1 MTDNMSLINDYN
13 AKETYKGES
22 KVNQPTIL

>member
-1 MTDNMSLINDYN
+1 MTDNMSLIIDYN

-22 KVNQPTIL
+22 KVNQQTIL

>member
-1 MTDNMSLINDYN
+1 MTDNMSLIFDYN
-13 AKETYKGES
+13 AKETYNGES